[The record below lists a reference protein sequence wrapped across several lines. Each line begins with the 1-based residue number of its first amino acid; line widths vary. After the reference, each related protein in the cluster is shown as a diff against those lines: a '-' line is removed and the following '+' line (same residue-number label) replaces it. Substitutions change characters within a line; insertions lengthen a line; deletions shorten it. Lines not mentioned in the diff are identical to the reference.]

1 MSQVVYDCAAVNLFC
16 RVAVNLKT
24 AALQHRNTKD
34 DYLPLTPNALRIR
47 ISTFGFTEV
56 TMSWTGLRKRVLAG
70 ECVYGMMIRQA
81 RDPGAPAIYAAAGY
95 DFAFIDMEHGNYS
108 METVADLIRGA
119 KSAGIAPVIRIPHLE
134 THFIS
139 RVLDAGAEGIMIPM
153 TSTKEQ
159 AEAIVGCSKYTSL
172 GHRGFGTQTGQT
184 DYKPLKA
191 VEFMKEANEHT
202 LIIAQIETQEAVEN
216 IDAILGVEGIDV
228 GLIGPNDLSI
238 SLGIPD
244 QMNSE
249 TLLKAIDRV
258 VETAKKRKKATG
270 IHIGNIEAIK
280 KWRSKGMTVL
290 AYSTDVSFQYNASKS
305 SLEELKR
312 P

>member
-1 MSQVVYDCAAVNLFC
+1 MAYSV
-16 RVAVNLKT
+16 
-24 AALQHRNTKD
+24 
-34 DYLPLTPNALRIR
+34 
-47 ISTFGFTEV
+47 
-56 TMSWTGLRKRVLAG
+56 LRKRVLAG

-81 RDPGAPAIYAAAGY
+81 RDPGAPAIFAAAGY

-119 KSAGIAPVIRIPHLE
+119 KSVGIATIIRVPHLE
-134 THFIS
+134 TYFIS
-139 RVLDAGAEGIMIPM
+139 RVLDAGADGIMVPM

-159 AEAIVGCSKYTSL
+159 AERIVRYSKYAPL
-172 GHRGFGTQTGQT
+172 GQRGFGGQLGHT
-184 DYKPLKA
+184 DYRPVKA
-191 VEFMKEANEHT
+191 AEFMKEANEGT
-202 LIIAQIETQEAVEN
+202 LIVAQIETKEAIEN

-244 QMNSE
+244 QLNSE
-249 TLLKAIDRV
+249 MINHAIEKV
-258 VETAKKRKKATG
+258 VEVAKKRKKASG
-270 IHIGNIEAIK
+270 IHIGNIESIR
-280 KWRSKGMTVL
+280 KWRTKGMTVL
-290 AYSTDVSFQYNASKS
+290 AYSADIAFMYNASKA

>member
-1 MSQVVYDCAAVNLFC
+1 MPYA
-16 RVAVNLKT
+16 
-24 AALQHRNTKD
+24 
-34 DYLPLTPNALRIR
+34 
-47 ISTFGFTEV
+47 
-56 TMSWTGLRKRVLAG
+56 GLRKRVLAG

-81 RDPGAPAIYAAAGY
+81 RDPGAPAIFAAAGF
-95 DFAFIDMEHGNYS
+95 DFVFIDMEHGNYS

-119 KSAGIAPVIRIPHLE
+119 KSAGIGAIIRVPHLE

-139 RVLDAGAEGIMIPM
+139 RVLDAGAEGIMVPM

-159 AEAIVGCSKYTSL
+159 AEKIVRYSKYPPL
-172 GHRGFGTQTGQT
+172 GQRGFGSQMGHT

-191 VEFMKEANEHT
+191 PEFTREGNENT
-202 LIIAQIETQEAVEN
+202 LIVAQIETKEAIEN
-216 IDAILGVEGIDV
+216 TDAILSVGGIDV

-244 QMNSE
+244 QLNSE
-249 TLLKAIDRV
+249 MIHQAVEKV
-258 VETAKKRKKATG
+258 VEGAKKRKKFSG

-280 KWRSKGMTVL
+280 KWRAKGMTVL
-290 AYSTDVSFQYNASKS
+290 AYSTDVGFMYNASKS
-305 SLEELKR
+305 SLEELRR

>member
-1 MSQVVYDCAAVNLFC
+1 
-16 RVAVNLKT
+16 
-24 AALQHRNTKD
+24 
-34 DYLPLTPNALRIR
+34 
-47 ISTFGFTEV
+47 
-56 TMSWTGLRKRVLAG
+56 
-70 ECVYGMMIRQA
+70 
-81 RDPGAPAIYAAAGY
+81 
-95 DFAFIDMEHGNYS
+95 
-108 METVADLIRGA
+108 
-119 KSAGIAPVIRIPHLE
+119 
-134 THFIS
+134 
-139 RVLDAGAEGIMIPM
+139 
-153 TSTKEQ
+153 
-159 AEAIVGCSKYTSL
+159 
-172 GHRGFGTQTGQT
+172 
-184 DYKPLKA
+184 
-191 VEFMKEANEHT
+191 MKEANEHT
-202 LIIAQIETQEAVEN
+202 LIIAQIETREAVDN

-249 TLLKAIDRV
+249 TLTKAIDRV

-270 IHIGNIEAIK
+270 IHIGNIDAIK